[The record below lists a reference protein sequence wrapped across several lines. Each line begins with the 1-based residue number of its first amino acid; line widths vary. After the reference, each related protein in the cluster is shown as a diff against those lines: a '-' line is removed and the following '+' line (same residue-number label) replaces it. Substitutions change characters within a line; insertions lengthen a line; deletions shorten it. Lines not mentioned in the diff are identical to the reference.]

1 MPKGTRDTNTMM
13 EALRGVLQ
21 DLAFISTLPDAD
33 LEFVSGL
40 QNTILQKVREP
51 IMAYQQ
57 QVAQNSGMGGAPAD
71 PMGGAGAAGMGGMAG
86 QLAMGGG
93 APPPPAAPP
102 APSGGVP
109 GVRNGGTMPPVDEL
123 RRLLEVGG

>member
-57 QVAQNSGMGGAPAD
+57 QVAQNSGMGGVPD
-71 PMGGAGAAGMGGMAG
+71 PMGGAGAAGMGGMAD